1 MYNTMGL
8 IGQKLGMTRIFADD
22 GTVVPV
28 TVIQAGPCPVVQKK
42 TAGNDG
48 YEALQIGFGK
58 VEDRKLNRP
67 ERGHQS
73 KIDKGFHRHLREVRP
88 KDPEGFEPG
97 QDLTVDMFA
106 VGERVKITGTSKGR
120 GFQGVIKR
128 WNFSGLPASH
138 GVEKRHRAPGSIGQ
152 CAWPSKVFK
161 GKRMAGQMG
170 NKTVTYTNVEVIEV
184 RLEDNV
190 IFLRGQVPGP
200 KKGLVM
206 IRKQQ

>member
-8 IGQKLGMTRIFADD
+8 IGQKLGMTRVFADD

-28 TVIQAGPCPVVQKK
+28 TVIQAGPCPVVQRKSSE
-42 TAGNDG
+42 TDG
-48 YEALQIGFGK
+48 YDALQIGFGQ
-58 VEDRKLNRP
+58 VPERKLTKP
-67 ERGHQS
+67 ERGHQA
-73 KIDKGFHRHLREVRP
+73 KLENGFQRHLREVRP
-88 KDPEGFEPG
+88 ADVGGYEQG
-97 QDLTVDMFA
+97 QDLTVEMFK
-106 VGERVKITGTSKGR
+106 VGERVKVTGTSKGR
-120 GFQGVIKR
+120 GFQGVVRR

-170 NKTVTYTNVEVIEV
+170 NKRVTCTNIEIIEI
-184 RLEDNV
+184 RPEDNV
-190 IFLRGQVPGP
+190 IFVRGQIPGP
-200 KKGLVM
+200 KRGLVV

>member
-8 IGQKLGMTRIFADD
+8 IGQKLGMTRVFADD

-42 TAGNDG
+42 TSEADG
-48 YEALQIGFGK
+48 YDALQIGFGQ
-58 VEDRKLNRP
+58 VPERKLTKP
-67 ERGHQS
+67 ERGHQA
-73 KIDKGFHRHLREVRP
+73 KLEKGFHRHLREVRP
-88 KDPEGFEPG
+88 ADMSGFEQG
-97 QDLTVDMFA
+97 QDLTVEMFK
-106 VGERVKITGTSKGR
+106 VGERVKVTGTSKGR

-170 NKTVTYTNVEVIEV
+170 NKNVTYINLEIIEV
-184 RLEDNV
+184 RPEDNV
-190 IFLRGQVPGP
+190 IFVRGQIPGP
-200 KKGLVM
+200 KRGLVV